1 MTKKNLP
8 NIPLYIGDWEKD
20 CNVLSLESEAAWLR
34 IIFKM
39 FTSGKQST
47 YKLPTKGLQNLW
59 RVSEEKANEIIE
71 ELIDY
76 NICEIQLDGRFIEFK
91 CRRFEKENEI
101 SVIRKD
107 AVSNRKDRV
116 KKPKKV
122 LQTLY
127 KNNTKD
133 VQNTEIEI
141 ESESEYEIENKNEI
155 AVVTEK
161 EGLGEKTKVDVQKI
175 VQIFNSVC
183 KNLPNVQKV
192 TKQRESMVKARV
204 KEYGL
209 SKIGD
214 VFQLVSQ
221 SSFLNGEND
230 RGWKADFDWIM
241 NPNNFIKTLEGKYN
255 GKRNNSISKSDS
267 DHKESAVSAVG
278 KMFGIEQ

>member
-101 SVIRKD
+101 SEIRKD

-122 LQTLY
+122 LQKFY

-141 ESESEYEIENKNEI
+141 ENESEYENKNEI
-155 AVVTEK
+155 VVVTEK
-161 EGLGEKTKVDVQKI
+161 EGMGEKEKPFPTFSEFWKYTADYIHEKKLGETENWKIPIEAKYNAWKENNWKDGNGNKISNWKTKIQNTIPYLKPI
-175 VQIFNSVC
+175 NNGA
-183 KNLPNVQKV
+183 KPNLNQAI
-192 TKQRESMVKARV
+192 RR
-204 KEYGL
+204 
-209 SKIGD
+209 
-214 VFQLVSQ
+214 
-221 SSFLNGEND
+221 
-230 RGWKADFDWIM
+230 
-241 NPNNFIKTLEGKYN
+241 
-255 GKRNNSISKSDS
+255 
-267 DHKESAVSAVG
+267 
-278 KMFGIEQ
+278 